1 MIVTTRKKRYA
12 LTMPLFLALVL
23 AASSAAAHCEIPCG
37 IYDDQ
42 MRTEMIAEDA
52 TTVEKSMKMIDKLSK
67 EAPVNYNQLVRWI
80 TNKEEHTN
88 KIQHVVYQYFMTQRI
103 APDTDNYEKKV
114 VVLHKMLVA
123 AMKCKQT
130 TDLTHV
136 ETLRTLLKEFEQLY
150 FGHSHRK

>member
-1 MIVTTRKKRYA
+1 MNMMVRKKKVA
-12 LTMPLFLALVL
+12 LAVPLFLALVL
-23 AASSAAAHCEIPCG
+23 AASTAAAHCEIPCG

-42 MRTEMIAEDA
+42 MRTEMISEDA
-52 TTVEKSMKMIDKLSK
+52 TTVEKAMKMIDKLGK

-80 TNKEEHTN
+80 TNKEEHAN
-88 KIQHVVYQYFMTQRI
+88 KIQHAVYQYFMTQRI

-130 TDLTHV
+130 TDLSHV
-136 ETLRTLLKEFEQLY
+136 ETLRTLLKEFEELY